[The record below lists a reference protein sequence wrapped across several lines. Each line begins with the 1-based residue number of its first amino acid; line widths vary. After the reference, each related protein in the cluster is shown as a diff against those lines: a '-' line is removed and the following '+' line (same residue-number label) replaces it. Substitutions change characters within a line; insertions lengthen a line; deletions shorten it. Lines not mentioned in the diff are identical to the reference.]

1 MIGTE
6 IVCNSCQRR
15 WTLPLADS
23 VYARL
28 DLSSRPCPHCEAY
41 TLSYGDGQAPPAP
54 FRQRWRPE
62 QLSAAGRSWSLG
74 GQERSGR

>member
-54 FRQRWRPE
+54 FR
-62 QLSAAGRSWSLG
+62 
-74 GQERSGR
+74 